1 MINRYELASQVGE
14 EMADAIASLSSE
26 DLATRKEASQVLF
39 DICWYQGT
47 VYEQSSVAVP
57 FLIERL
63 TAETDISLLSE
74 IIWQLYH
81 LGTGTSFLN
90 RPTSLHNQ
98 ERQNPPEYQTEIA
111 EKLLSEVATHQEF
124 HQGIDVYLQLLEHDA
139 HTIRVHA
146 AYCLSCCTVRTGYI
160 CSKLYQH
167 FAKEADEN
175 VRATIPLCLAFLSK
189 TESINLD
196 FLESILNK
204 EETDFVKLSVC
215 VALAFI
221 AREKLS
227 NHAISSLSNL
237 IAKPNLLARLSNH
250 YDSPMSTAHYYTIS
264 DLLGYLSDEHLCQF
278 LPHAIEPI
286 ESVYGYDELIT
297 MVFPDEK
304 IVPGTTFNQLSP
316 PQQYLLKEICQQNST
331 GKEYIYRTSSL
342 SFMGISRTAGR
353 RDKLVEFI
361 NGKPDNLIFWNN

>member
-1 MINRYELASQVGE
+1 MINWHKLASQVGE
-14 EMADAIASLSSE
+14 EMADAITSLSSE

-63 TAETDISLLSE
+63 TVETDISLLSE
-74 IIWQLYH
+74 IIWQIYH

-90 RPTSLHNQ
+90 RPTSYHHQ
-98 ERQNPPEYQTEIA
+98 EKQNTQEYQTEIA
-111 EKLLSEVATHQEF
+111 EKSLWEVATHREF
-124 HQGIDVYLQLLEHDA
+124 NQGIDVYLQLLEHDSPI
-139 HTIRVHA
+139 IRVHA
-146 AYCLSCCTVRTGYI
+146 AYCLSCCTVKTEYI
-160 CSKLYQH
+160 CHKLYLH
-167 FAKEADEN
+167 IAKEADEN

-189 TESINLD
+189 LKSMSLD
-196 FLESILNK
+196 FLLGKILYI

-215 VALAFI
+215 VALTFI

-227 NHAISSLSNL
+227 NHAIRSLSNL
-237 IAKPNLLARLSNH
+237 IAKPSLLARLSNH
-250 YDSPMSTAHYYTIS
+250 YDSPMSTAHYYTVS

-286 ESVYGYDELIT
+286 ESVYGYDELIM

-304 IVPGTTFNQLSP
+304 IVPETTINQLSTA
-316 PQQYLLKEICQQNST
+316 QQYLLKEICKRNST
-331 GKEYIYRTSSL
+331 GKE
-342 SFMGISRTAGR
+342 
-353 RDKLVEFI
+353 
-361 NGKPDNLIFWNN
+361 